1 MDTPLAAP
9 PRRMECLHKRAE
21 PELYIENEWLVSSAY
36 THSKLG
42 TYMRVRQLHAFIRN
56 TR

>member
-42 TYMRVRQLHAFIRN
+42 TYLRVRQLHAFIRN